1 MSWDIAKG
9 AASFIFAFLWPPP
22 LTAPPEEVQRYR
34 WRVTVYILSLGFG
47 LATAVVA
54 ALGGMAWL
62 GFPGFALANESQATR
77 AQVSRIEARMI
88 RDDILEIRREQCKAI
103 NARDVSLKES
113 TLRRLEEAQIDFAV
127 VTGKEYKLPDCDE
140 L

>member
-1 MSWDIAKG
+1 M
-9 AASFIFAFLWPPP
+9 
-22 LTAPPEEVQRYR
+22 
-34 WRVTVYILSLGFG
+34 VTLG
-47 LATAVVA
+47 LALVAHIAVACGFA
-54 ALGGMAWL
+54 APLGI
-62 GFPGFALANESQATR
+62 PGFALANESQATR

-103 NARDVSLKES
+103 NARDVSLKAS